1 MNILFELLG
10 ILIIRQ
16 SAAKPHNIEEGSTTM
31 FLIMRTVDS
40 SIYMDEDIVYTT
52 MWIVD
57 VLYKHYRKL
66 IIFYEY

>member
-52 MWIVD
+52 M
-57 VLYKHYRKL
+57 
-66 IIFYEY
+66 